1 MSAPKSRDGIR
12 LADTSG
18 LKRGLQLDA
27 ARAPFMPRA
36 VRFRVIESWA
46 GTEGSKALTHAVT
59 VAYIDSRLV
68 IERLNLIYPG
78 QWSDGYNHGD
88 RTVTCYLTVNGQTYE
103 DVGEGYSTRKAI
115 VSDALKRAAVKV
127 LIGVSL
133 SAVPKVQLSRLA
145 PDQEDGVGPVLLR
158 EWREQINGE
167 WRDTLRLTLAGE
179 RHCRD
184 RYRTWLLKTGIP
196 AFGYPIDHGD
206 VADCPQMME
215 TTEPPPGA
223 RREPSRSRQRA
234 QAPAPEPSTEPLPPE
249 AELRALLAFTE
260 DGLNAERFACDASMT
275 ALGFSPQDRL
285 QNLVGAKDKRG
296 LDALLTR
303 LGNMPKTGD
312 DEQNEQPIENEGDAS
327 T

>member
-1 MSAPKSRDGIR
+1 MTSPKSRDGIR

-46 GTEGSKALTHAVT
+46 EGGSKALTHAVT
-59 VAYIDSRLV
+59 VAYVDSRLV

-103 DVGEGYSTRKAI
+103 DVGEGYGTRKAL

-127 LIGVSL
+127 GVGVSL
-133 SAVPKVQLSRLA
+133 AAVPKVQLSRLA

-158 EWREQINGE
+158 DWREQIHGE
-167 WRDTLRLTLAGE
+167 WRDTLRLTLDGE
-179 RHCRD
+179 RYCRK

-196 AFGYPIDHGD
+196 AFGCPIDHGD
-206 VADCPQMME
+206 VADCPQTME

-223 RREPSRSRQRA
+223 RREPGRSRQR
-234 QAPAPEPSTEPLPPE
+234 PEPKAPMPCTEPLPPE
-249 AELRALLAFTE
+249 AELLALLAYTE
-260 DGLNAERFACDASMT
+260 DGLSFERKACEDVMR
-275 ALGFSPQDRL
+275 ALKFSPQERL
-285 QNLVGAKDKRG
+285 QALVGAKDKRG

-303 LGNMPKTGD
+303 LGNMPKTTTD
-312 DEQNEQPIENEGDAS
+312 DEQNEQPIENGETA
-327 T
+327 